1 LRLPDDQDG
10 QPQPVTGWGGAGLN
24 LAPSDDPREMAG
36 QILDITVSRFADA
49 AGVFVLDRLPVD
61 SPLSGTRDDD
71 VIVRRLGTRFT
82 GGSGDGASVPH
93 EVLPAW
99 GVVTFAAGSPYAR
112 CLRGGHPVAFEQPGT
127 RTAGRAGSD
136 DVLARYLSFLAV
148 PIIAEGT
155 PNGLITL
162 ARTSGRPAF
171 DQGEI
176 AVAAELATQ
185 AAVCLAN
192 ARRVGEQQAA
202 EALHH
207 GLPPAGLV
215 TPDRLEIAGRCLPA
229 AGTAIGGD
237 WYDVVSL
244 PGGRTGLIVGDV
256 MGHGPV
262 AAAVMVEL
270 SAAAHALAI
279 ADLEPAEL
287 LAELDRK
294 AITLGDIIYA
304 TCAYAVIDPA
314 GASATIALAGHLPPV
329 LAMPDGAT
337 HVLELPSGLSL
348 GLGIATFGQ
357 VRIRLHPGTVLAL
370 FTDGLVET
378 RTQPFDQGIRVLQS
392 ILTREHG
399 DLGDTCDTIIRSLAS
414 HPEDDTTVVLARIPV
429 TARASS

>member
-1 LRLPDDQDG
+1 MRLPDGQDG
-10 QPQPVTGWGGAGLN
+10 QPEPVAGSGGAGLS

-36 QILDITVSRFADA
+36 QILDITVSRLADA
-49 AGVFVLDRLPVD
+49 AGVFVLDRLPVNG
-61 SPLSGTRDDD
+61 PLSGTGDGD

-112 CLRGGHPVAFEQPGT
+112 CLRGGHPVAFEQTGT
-127 RTAGRAGSD
+127 RTAARTGSD

-171 DQGEI
+171 DKGEI
-176 AVAAELATQ
+176 AAASELATQ
-185 AAVCLAN
+185 AAVCLTS
-192 ARRVGEQQAA
+192 ARRVVEQQAA
-202 EALHH
+202 EARQH

-215 TPDRLEIAGRCLPA
+215 TPDRLEVAGRCLPA
-229 AGTAIGGD
+229 TGTAVGGD
-237 WYDVVSL
+237 WYDVVAL
-244 PGGRTGLIVGDV
+244 PRGRTGLIVGDV

-270 SAAAHALAI
+270 SAAAHALAC
-279 ADLEPAEL
+279 ADLQPAEL
-287 LAELDRK
+287 LAELDRT
-294 AITLGDIIYA
+294 AITLGDIVYA

-314 GASATIALAGHLPPV
+314 DAAATIALAGHLPPV
-329 LAMPDGAT
+329 LAMPDGTT

-357 VRIRLHPGTVLAL
+357 VRIRLLPGTVLAL

-392 ILTREHG
+392 ILAREHG
-399 DLGDTCDTIIRSLAS
+399 ALDDACDTILRSLAS
-414 HPEDDTTVVLARIPV
+414 HPEDDTTILLARIP
-429 TARASS
+429 ASGR

>member
-1 LRLPDDQDG
+1 LRLPDGQDG
-10 QPQPVTGWGGAGLN
+10 QPEPVAGSGGAGLS

-36 QILDITVSRFADA
+36 QILDITVSRLADA
-49 AGVFVLDRLPVD
+49 AGVFVLDRLPVNG
-61 SPLSGTRDDD
+61 PLSGTGDGD

-112 CLRGGHPVAFEQPGT
+112 CLRGGHPVAFEQTGT
-127 RTAGRAGSD
+127 RTAARTGSD

-171 DQGEI
+171 DKGEI
-176 AVAAELATQ
+176 AAASELATQ
-185 AAVCLAN
+185 AAVCLTS
-192 ARRVGEQQAA
+192 ARRVVEQQAA
-202 EALHH
+202 EARQH

-215 TPDRLEIAGRCLPA
+215 TPDRLEVAGRCLPA
-229 AGTAIGGD
+229 TGTAVGGD
-237 WYDVVSL
+237 WYDVVAL
-244 PGGRTGLIVGDV
+244 PRGRTGLIVGDV

-270 SAAAHALAI
+270 SAAAHTLAC
-279 ADLEPAEL
+279 ADLQPAEL
-287 LAELDRK
+287 LAELDRT
-294 AITLGDIIYA
+294 AITLGDIVYA

-314 GASATIALAGHLPPV
+314 DAAATIALAGHLPPV
-329 LAMPDGAT
+329 LAMPDGTT

-357 VRIRLHPGTVLAL
+357 VRIRLLPGTVLAL

-392 ILTREHG
+392 ILAREHG
-399 DLGDTCDTIIRSLAS
+399 ALDDACDTILRSLAS
-414 HPEDDTTVVLARIPV
+414 HPEDDTTILLARIP
-429 TARASS
+429 ASGR